1 MSVLTIEQVR
11 KQLGGRDVLRGI
23 DLHIAEGE
31 LVVLIGP
38 SGAGKSTILRAI
50 AGLETI
56 DGGRILVGDK
66 VFDDPAQGISMP
78 TNRRG
83 LGLVFQSYALWPH
96 LTVFENIAYPL
107 RARRIISGK
116 LPELVN
122 GALAQVGLD
131 GFGPRHIQ
139 ALSGGQ
145 QQRVALARAIVA
157 QPSVLLLDE
166 PLSNLDPKLRSQ
178 LRDEIRRIHDASGRT
193 TLHVTHSRDEALALG
208 DRIVVLRDGAIEQS
222 GTPMEVYRHPNS
234 RFVAEFFG
242 FKNFLSGKVLR
253 KEGTEALVQAD
264 GWHGAI
270 SADATAVPNL
280 RAGDPTL
287 IVIRKTGVQLGLSKA
302 DTLSGALATVISNQF
317 QGEYRDYRLSL
328 DTGESFVART
338 STETDFP
345 IGSRVA
351 LSLKPQSTFLVHEQD
366 GHLRQEIPQAS
377 CTTR

>member
-131 GFGPRHIQ
+131 GFGPRNIQ

-166 PLSNLDPKLRSQ
+166 PLSNLDPKLRGQ

-234 RFVAEFFG
+234 RFVTEFFG

-287 IVIRKTGVQLGLSKA
+287 IVVRKTGVQLGFSKA
-302 DTLSGALATVISNQF
+302 DTLSGAFAIVISNQF

-351 LSLKPQSTFLVHEQD
+351 LSLKPQSIFLVHEQE